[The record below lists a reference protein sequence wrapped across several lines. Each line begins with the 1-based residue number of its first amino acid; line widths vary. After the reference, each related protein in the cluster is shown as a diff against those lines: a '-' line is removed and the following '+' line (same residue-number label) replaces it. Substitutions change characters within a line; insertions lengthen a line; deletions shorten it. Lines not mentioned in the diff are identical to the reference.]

1 MLDQIDKRF
10 GATQAL
16 IDAYRRAGVRLDE
29 ITWEI
34 HRNLDFLERN
44 PQYIPCLF
52 GPCSVVRGY

>member
-1 MLDQIDKRF
+1 MLDPIDKRL

-16 IDAYRRAGVRLDE
+16 IDAYRRAGIRLDE
-29 ITWEI
+29 IRWEI
-34 HRNLDFLERN
+34 GRNLDFLERN